1 VSTPST
7 SSSAIRRVVTGQ
19 AEDGTSVVASD
30 TMMLPIVAPL
40 VPGATFFSFWGA
52 DTMPSLPNAGTEPSY
67 RTWFPPDGGFRFEL
81 ITLPP
86 EGTPPSVDMDRAEA
100 LADTNKVLPGLMA
113 AMDRDHPGWH
123 ATDTIDLI
131 YIASGACV
139 LKLDSGETAQ
149 LNAGDTLI
157 QNGSR
162 HAWSNPGSVPCALLT
177 VSIGVPR
184 QGE

>member
-1 VSTPST
+1 MTDFHA
-7 SSSAIRRVVTGQ
+7 SAPIRRVVTGQ
-19 AEDGTSVVASD
+19 DESGKSIIASD
-30 TMMLPIVAPL
+30 TQVAPIVAPL
-40 VPGATFFSFWGA
+40 VPGATFFNFWGA
-52 DTMPSLPNAGTEPSY
+52 DTMPTLPDASTEPRY

-86 EGTPPSVDMDRAEA
+86 DGAPQSIDMDRGVA
-100 LADTNKVLPGLMA
+100 LAETNKVLPGLMA
-113 AMDRDHPGWH
+113 AMDPDHPGWH
-123 ATDTIDLI
+123 STDTIDLI

-139 LKLDSGETAQ
+139 LKLDSGEAVR

-162 HAWSNPGSVPCALLT
+162 HAWGNPGSVPCALLT

-184 QGE
+184 KS